1 MAETWEKFKRLIG
14 FGDDEYYPE
23 DEEFVQDETKFAVE
37 KETSKELPTENTRS
51 RRTATRSSYAELVI
65 TVHEPLTYDESA
77 KVVDDLRDNKA
88 VVLNFEQLEVDV
100 KKAIFDFVSGAVYA
114 LDGKLQKVNKDIFVI
129 APSRVEI
136 DGLKEELKNQGMFP
150 W

>member
-1 MAETWEKFKRLIG
+1 MAEMWGKFKRLIG
-14 FGDDEYYPE
+14 FGDDEYYE
-23 DEEFVQDETKFAVE
+23 DDDYSNESESYALETEVKQDKVQ
-37 KETSKELPTENTRS
+37 ETSRITRPS
-51 RRTATRSSYAELVI
+51 RSSHAELVI

-77 KVVDDLRDNKA
+77 KVVDDLRENKA

-129 APSRVEI
+129 APSKVEI

>member
-1 MAETWEKFKRLIG
+1 MAEMWGKFKRLIG
-14 FGDDEYYPE
+14 FGDDEYYE
-23 DEEFVQDETKFAVE
+23 DDDY
-37 KETSKELPTENTRS
+37 STEGE
-51 RRTATRSSYAELVI
+51 SYALETEIKQEKPIESSRITRPSRVKNSELVI

-77 KVVDDLRDNKA
+77 KVVDDLRENKA

-129 APSRVEI
+129 APSKVEI

>member
-1 MAETWEKFKRLIG
+1 MAEMWGKFKRLIG
-14 FGDDEYYPE
+14 FGDDEYYEE
-23 DEEFVQDETKFAVE
+23 DDYSNEGENYALETEVKQE
-37 KETSKELPTENTRS
+37 KPSESSRITRPSRVNHSELI
-51 RRTATRSSYAELVI
+51 I

-77 KVVDDLRDNKA
+77 KVVDDLRENKA

-129 APSRVEI
+129 APSKVEI

>member
-1 MAETWEKFKRLIG
+1 MAEMWGKFKRLIG
-14 FGDDEYYPE
+14 FGDDEYYE
-23 DEEFVQDETKFAVE
+23 DDDYSNESE
-37 KETSKELPTENTRS
+37 
-51 RRTATRSSYAELVI
+51 SYALETEVKPDKAQESSRITRPSRVSRSELVI

-77 KVVDDLRDNKA
+77 KVVDDLRENKA

-129 APSRVEI
+129 APSKVEI

>member
-1 MAETWEKFKRLIG
+1 MAEMWGKFKRLIG
-14 FGDDEYYPE
+14 FGDDEYYE
-23 DEEFVQDETKFAVE
+23 DEDYSNESESYALENEVKQDKVQE
-37 KETSKELPTENTRS
+37 SSRITRPS
-51 RRTATRSSYAELVI
+51 RVGHAELVI

-129 APSRVEI
+129 APSKVEI

>member
-1 MAETWEKFKRLIG
+1 MAEMWGKFKRLIG
-14 FGDDEYYPE
+14 FGDDEYYE
-23 DEEFVQDETKFAVE
+23 DDDYSNEGE
-37 KETSKELPTENTRS
+37 
-51 RRTATRSSYAELVI
+51 SYALETEVKQEKPSESSRITRPSRVKNSELVI
-65 TVHEPLTYDESA
+65 TVHEPLSYDESA
-77 KVVDDLRDNKA
+77 KVVDDLRENKA

-129 APSRVEI
+129 APSKVEI